1 MENLLTLYDNFL
13 LSLQNM
19 NTNILVEYLNNYDI
33 FNQLVLLRNNEE
45 NIKCYI
51 KTNIYFSPLIFA
63 LLPSILFPP
72 APVSI
77 I

>member
-51 KTNIYFSPLIFA
+51 KTNIFLHLLI
-63 LLPSILFPP
+63 LINYYQ
-72 APVSI
+72 
-77 I
+77 

>member
-45 NIKCYI
+45 NQQQFSSLLIKLTKKI
-51 KTNIYFSPLIFA
+51 TNIIDEINYF
-63 LLPSILFPP
+63 
-72 APVSI
+72 I